1 MSYYFNTI
9 LEGKRFE
16 DVITQVT
23 SALKEEGFGILTEI
37 DMKKTLKEKIDADF
51 KRYTILGA
59 CNPNYAYKALQH
71 EDKIGAFLPCNV
83 IVEEA
88 GDGKIEVAIVD
99 PVASMMSVTNE
110 NLETIA
116 AEVQEKLKQVV
127 NNLK

>member
-9 LEGKRFE
+9 LEGKRFDE
-16 DVITQVT
+16 VIVQVT
-23 SALKEEGFGILTEI
+23 NALKEEGFGILTEI

-83 IVEEA
+83 IIEEA
-88 GDGKIEVAIVD
+88 GDEKIEVAIVD

-116 AEVQEKLKQVV
+116 VEVQEKLRQVV

>member
-9 LEGKRFE
+9 VEGKSFE
-16 DVITQVT
+16 DVITEVT

-37 DMKKTLKEKIDADF
+37 DMKKTLKERIDADF

-88 GDGKIEVAIVD
+88 GDQKIEVAIVD

-116 AEVQEKLKQVV
+116 VEVQQKLKQVV
-127 NNLK
+127 NSLT